1 MREND
6 RDGRWCGFGEVG
18 MGVLMGGV
26 MLEVWEMVQVVME
39 CNERGCGKG
48 GCDKVGWFRL
58 REQIADE

>member
-1 MREND
+1 MVWVWGGGYGCNN
-6 RDGRWCGFGEVG
+6 
-18 MGVLMGGV
+18 GGV
-26 MLEVWEMVQVVME
+26 MLEVWEMVQVME